1 VDLTFNPKRTAI
13 NMNSQIQSIAGS
25 TKPVATPPGTHQNSE
40 QQFASKVLALTSI
53 LQTTLETNE
62 LLALFSRELTRF
74 VNFDGLTYH
83 LESLDIHI
91 DLGQKSRHSCDYQ
104 LIVSGE
110 PLGDLMLYRAY
121 PFQPSELETIEN
133 LMAGLLYP
141 LRNALLYYRAVQS
154 ALIDPLTG
162 VKNRSTMESA
172 IHREMELARR
182 HGTTL
187 SVILMD
193 IDHFKQIND
202 RFGHLCGDQVLRS
215 VAQCAEQTIRES
227 DMLFRYGGE
236 EFLILLTGT
245 YREGARMLAERIREN
260 IQQLAPHAEMKMH
273 LTVSLGVTCID
284 ESDDIDTLFKRADA
298 ALYQAKNNGR
308 NQVVV
313 D

>member
-1 VDLTFNPKRTAI
+1 
-13 NMNSQIQSIAGS
+13 MNSQIQSIAGS

>member
-1 VDLTFNPKRTAI
+1 
-13 NMNSQIQSIAGS
+13 M
-25 TKPVATPPGTHQNSE
+25 ATPPGTHQNSE

>member
-1 VDLTFNPKRTAI
+1 
-13 NMNSQIQSIAGS
+13 
-25 TKPVATPPGTHQNSE
+25 VATPPGTHQNSE